1 MKLKHI
7 FAVMT
12 AVLTTSGAFATGE
25 TVNPNDYKTVT
36 SVSYVTAEV
45 AKKQD
50 EMSGTSGAAV
60 TYTGNL
66 GMVDEVAIS
75 GSLDGNGVTNDDL
88 PTVGAVKAALT
99 DIPNNLQGTQ
109 GYVVTYTGSDNGVSE
124 KAIYAGAAYSTG
136 TNGTANNLARAS
148 DINGAVTDAFN
159 DHMTCAQCAGGAA
172 ASTCPAA
179 NCELWT
185 VHNDLNDVYV
195 PHTSVSQSAS

>member
-12 AVLTTSGAFATGE
+12 AVLTTSGAFATAS
-25 TVNPNDYKTVT
+25 PSDYKTVT

-66 GMVDEVAIS
+66 GVVDEVAIS

-99 DIPNNLQGTQ
+99 DIPNKLQGSP
-109 GYVVTYTGSDNGVSE
+109 GYVVTYTGSENGVSG
-124 KAIYAGAAYSTG
+124 KAIYAGTTYSTG
-136 TNGTANNLARAS
+136 TNGTANNLAVALNVN
-148 DINGAVTDAFN
+148 DAVKSAFN
-159 DHMTCAQCAGGAA
+159 SHMTCAACSDSTYASNPSGCAAIDC
-172 ASTCPAA
+172 T
-179 NCELWT
+179 LWT
-185 VHNDLNDVYV
+185 VNNNLSGVYV
-195 PHTSVSQSAS
+195 THN